1 MSDHD
6 DILEID
12 EQRRDVVRSLSAI
25 AGMTALAGL
34 VRSEM
39 ALAQDD
45 ESELLPNGL
54 PRSSLSAEPAVVEF
68 DRPLD
73 LTDPSDA
80 WYAKIKA
87 TNNLAGAKTYVP
99 MFSRA

>member
-1 MSDHD
+1 MSDN
-6 DILEID
+6 EETPGID

-39 ALAQDD
+39 ALAQDE
-45 ESELLPNGL
+45 ESDLLPNGL

-73 LTDPSDA
+73 LTDPEDRRR
-80 WYAKIKA
+80 YE
-87 TNNLAGAKTYVP
+87 AGRERRRRRLELT
-99 MFSRA
+99 